1 MSTETLSQQEIDALF
16 SGAGGSAAASSPQP
30 APQRERADDV
40 QIYDFRRP
48 NLISKDRLR
57 ALDAMYALMC
67 KSIEGWLTARSRSQI
82 ELELVGIEHFNYGE
96 FVFSL
101 PSPCSS
107 FVFDIADGGQQGLI
121 DFGREF
127 AFFLVD
133 RLLGGSGAPLVQDR
147 VLTPLER
154 MVVRI
159 AADQIAAQLNDV
171 WKDHVQLGLVMS
183 RFESMPEM
191 LRTANREDPVLVANV
206 KVRGAGFESPL
217 VLCLPFAVLE
227 KFFTGYGSQRV
238 QAGRGNARERELD
251 RVAVEQSLRSAA
263 VPVSARFPTVAIS
276 MHDLAHLQ
284 PGNTMATG
292 LPHDAELHVHVGN
305 ERRFIGLPGRA
316 GTRVAVRIKD
326 TVESS
331 PLGGAAIPST
341 RLSIMATTT
350 LESKAAAE
358 SAPAAGVKFTE
369 MEATGGV
376 TGASALS
383 SLFKLTLPV
392 TIELGRAQM
401 TVQEVLDL
409 ARGSVIQLDR
419 LVGEPV
425 DVLVGDRRFAE
436 GEVVVIG
443 EHFGVRITRIIS
455 AQAALEGAR

>member
-16 SGAGGSAAASSPQP
+16 SGGQTPDVAATSEPLA
-30 APQRERADDV
+30 QRGRGDDV
-40 QIYDFRRP
+40 QMYDFRRP

-57 ALDAMYALMC
+57 ALEAMYNLMC
-67 KSIEGWLTARSRSQI
+67 KSIESWLTARARTQI
-82 ELELVGIEHFNYGE
+82 ELELMGIEHFNYGE

-107 FVFDIADGGQQGLI
+107 FVFDIADSGQQGLI
-121 DFGREF
+121 DFGREL

-133 RLLGGSGAPLVQDR
+133 RLLGGSGSPLVQDR

-159 AADQIAAQLNDV
+159 AADQFAGQLNEI
-171 WKDHVQLGLVMS
+171 WKDHIKLGLTMS

-251 RVAVEQSLRSAA
+251 RDAVEQSLRLAS
-263 VPVSARFPTVAIS
+263 VPVSASFPTFSLS

-284 PGNTMATG
+284 PGQTMATG
-292 LPHDAELHVHVGN
+292 LPHDAELNVHIGN

-316 GTRVAVRIKD
+316 GTRIAVRIKEAVD
-326 TVESS
+326 
-331 PLGGAAIPST
+331 PLPRSAAAIPST
-341 RLSIMATTT
+341 RLNIMATTT
-350 LESKAAAE
+350 MEADAVATSGPAAA
-358 SAPAAGVKFTE
+358 VKFTE

-409 ARGSVIQLDR
+409 ARGSVVQLDR

-455 AQAALEGAR
+455 SQAALEGAR

>member
-1 MSTETLSQQEIDALF
+1 VVD
-16 SGAGGSAAASSPQP
+16 
-30 APQRERADDV
+30 
-40 QIYDFRRP
+40 
-48 NLISKDRLR
+48 LR
-57 ALDAMYALMC
+57 
-67 KSIEGWLTARSRSQI
+67 
-82 ELELVGIEHFNYGE
+82 
-96 FVFSL
+96 
-101 PSPCSS
+101 
-107 FVFDIADGGQQGLI
+107 
-121 DFGREF
+121 REF
-127 AFFLVD
+127 AFFVVD
-133 RLLGGSGAPLVQDR
+133 RLLGGSGSPLVQDR

-171 WKDHVQLGLVMS
+171 WKDHVQLGLTMS
-183 RFESMPEM
+183 RFEHMPEM
-191 LRTANREDPVLVANV
+191 LRVANREDPVLVANV
-206 KVRGAGFESPL
+206 KVRGAEFESPL

-227 KFFTGYGSQRV
+227 KFFSGYGMQRV
-238 QAGRGNARERELD
+238 QAGRGNAHEREQD
-251 RVAVEQSLRSAA
+251 RVAVEQSLRLAT
-263 VPVSARFPTVAIS
+263 VPVAARFPTVAIS
-276 MHDLAHLQ
+276 MHDLAYLQ
-284 PGNTMATG
+284 PGHTMATA
-292 LPHDAELHVHVGN
+292 LPHDAELNVYIGN
-305 ERRFIGLPGRA
+305 ERRFIGAPGRA
-316 GTRVAVRIKD
+316 GTRLAVRIKEL
-326 TVESS
+326 VEPS
-331 PLGGAAIPST
+331 PLSGGSAVPST

-350 LESKAAAE
+350 MDAKAAAE

-383 SLFKLTLPV
+383 SLFRLTLPV

-409 ARGSVIQLDR
+409 ARGSVVQLDR